1 MTSPSGMSLF
11 SSGGGS
17 YPDLLILSLL
27 GLFTLISLLL
37 NPLVMLYNYRKKNS
51 IPKLLFFILAAT
63 DFLTCLVIPLNS
75 MIKIGAQEPPKCGTV
90 EGEGYIC
97 VTDINPC
104 TGERLLGAII
114 LTLAV
119 APSSFTAA
127 LAITRFITIRFPFRT
142 IRVRYALAAVC
153 LYLVY
158 SLAVNTVVTMDK
170 YAIYRHSLNMVT
182 NPFYLNRTFSA
193 PSNDIR
199 VLLLCI
205 WPLILC
211 QILSIIASG
220 FTVVHLFQTSMTSED
235 TPSQINSKKVS
246 LKILVTNVSGI
257 VLTVAAGISAKIQID
272 NARDRL
278 PEKLDEV
285 LEFSTMVMV
294 PVFLS
299 CLNPIIFILFTPNVL
314 RQFGNTARVDPAG
327 FHDTT
332 SYPRS
337 NKTLFKN
344 REAVSSPI

>member
-1 MTSPSGMSLF
+1 MSLF
-11 SSGGGS
+11 STGGGS
-17 YPDLLILSLL
+17 YPDLLILCLL
-27 GLFTLISLLL
+27 GFFAAISLLL
-37 NPLVMLYNYRKKNS
+37 NPPVMLYNYRKKKS
-51 IPKLLFFILAAT
+51 IPKLLFFTLSAT
-63 DFLTCLVIPLNS
+63 DFLTCLVLPLNS
-75 MIKIGAQEPPKCGTV
+75 MIKIGVQEPPKCTAV
-90 EGEGYIC
+90 EGEGYVC
-97 VTDINPC
+97 STETNPT
-104 TGERLLGAII
+104 TGDRLLGALI
-114 LTLAV
+114 LTLSV
-119 APSSFTAA
+119 APSSCTAA

-142 IRVRYALAAVC
+142 LRVRYALAAVC

-158 SLAVNTVVTMDK
+158 SLAVNTVVTLDK

-211 QILSIIASG
+211 QTLSIIASG
-220 FTVVHLFQTSMTSED
+220 FTVVHLFQTSKCSED
-235 TPSQINSKKVS
+235 TPSLINNKKVS
-246 LKILVTNVSGI
+246 LKILVTNLSGI
-257 VLTVAAGISAKIQID
+257 VLTVAAGISAHIQID

-278 PEKLDEV
+278 PEKRDEV
-285 LEFSTMVMV
+285 LDISTMVMV

-314 RQFGNTARVDPAG
+314 TQCHNRARVDPGG
-327 FHDTT
+327 FHETT

-337 NKTLFKN
+337 NKTIFKN